1 MRLEKLQVSG
11 FGHLHGLQV
20 ELGGPVNVLYGPNEA
35 GKSTLLG
42 FVRAM
47 LFGIPSRT
55 YGPQRYEPVGGG
67 THGGMLA
74 VSGDDG
80 TRWLIERY
88 AQPPEGAGLSGA
100 RGDRLRITR
109 TGMDGQLLE
118 LSQEEM
124 QRELLGGMSK
134 EMFRQL
140 FAVSLTELQEVS
152 ALQSEE
158 MSRFLFHAG
167 IGGGAAVLRGEKKLV
182 QEMDKLFRPRG
193 RNQEIAQILQAV
205 ERLERQAGAAKSL
218 LPRYQEVL
226 RELEEVDA
234 GLAKVEAA
242 LSERGRAASLL
253 KKAASS
259 RPDWIRLEALRSELD
274 GLPERSPFP
283 EQGLSRWQ
291 SLQEEKERLRL
302 ESGELRR
309 RIATL
314 QGEEN
319 ALALQPDVLEREAGL
334 RALAGRLP
342 SYESG
347 LQDLAGLRAEAEQ
360 MQGKLDQVLRSIHAD
375 WTAERLR
382 AFAGTVG
389 EREMVRQ
396 YMSRFHAYD
405 KEMDMLHNERYKLE
419 REAAGL
425 KSAYIQ
431 AAQRLEESREA
442 GRRQF
447 ADLVPAERL
456 QIRELWNEISVLL
469 DRWRA
474 AAASRQEDRRAA
486 EAEAAAQARVRSLY
500 GRLLAGTSILTILLP
515 AALWF
520 TTKSGW
526 SALIGGI
533 VLLGFD
539 VYLASGLLSGSR
551 NQADDRR
558 QRRRS
563 IHGGEALSS
572 SSDERR
578 LRELLSRLITHPLS
592 AAGRV
597 DAGWVDVEPQAL
609 EEEERGLRKLM
620 ENWQLWDQRH
630 EALEAAAEECRF
642 KAEGKARELEG
653 LEREMSRRESLL
665 AGLSQ
670 EWEEWLQERHLPG
683 ELSPEAALDVFRLA
697 EQGRDWLGRLD
708 ALSLKMTA
716 LQEAADAFER
726 DCREWTGDRNGFMT
740 EDRIEELVGVTGE
753 QIEEFTENLTEDLT
767 GDRLGDQNRDVS
779 LNLDDDWDTK
789 GSETVPNGWGKSPA
803 WNASSGL
810 RRALAELEIQLDLK
824 TRRERLADKRIPLE
838 EELGRNMDRQEA
850 VQAAE
855 RHLLEESGAAD
866 GEAYLRYGAEAER
879 KQQLQSELR
888 QAELV
893 LFSSMSEPQR
903 VELEELLRGQE
914 EEALIRSAEAARMK
928 LEEAEAERRQ
938 LQERRGRLLQEQESL
953 EARGLQEDLQQQ
965 LAEQQAAL
973 DGAVDRYAVMAVCN
987 ELISRVRKIYEEER
1001 QPQVLQAA
1009 SAYLAEMTGGTY
1021 RRILMKMGSQELM
1034 AEHRDHG
1041 PISSSYLSRGTAEQL
1056 YLAMRLA
1063 LSGAVS
1069 GQAAMPVLLDDLF
1082 VNFDA
1087 ARMEGTLS
1095 VLKRI
1100 SERHQVIMMTCHAHV
1115 VDGVK
1120 AQFPGAQIIRM
1131 S

>member
-20 ELGGPVNVLYGPNEA
+20 ELGGPVTVLYGPNEA

-67 THGGMLA
+67 THGGMLT

-109 TGMDGQLLE
+109 TGADGQLLE

-182 QEMDKLFRPRG
+182 QEMDKLYRPRG

-226 RELEEVDA
+226 RELKEVDA
-234 GLAKVEAA
+234 GLASVEAV
-242 LSERGRAASLL
+242 LSERGRTASLL

-259 RPDWIRLEALRSELD
+259 RPDWIRLEALRAELN

-309 RIATL
+309 RIAAL

-319 ALALQPDVLEREAGL
+319 ALALQPDVLSREAGL

-389 EREMVRQ
+389 ERETVRQ

-486 EAEAAAQARVRSLY
+486 EAEAATQARVRSLY
-500 GRLLAGTSILTILLP
+500 GRLLAGTAVLTILLP

-526 SALIGGI
+526 SALLGGI

-551 NQADDRR
+551 NQADGRR
-558 QRRRS
+558 MRRRS
-563 IHGGEALSS
+563 IHGEAALSS
-572 SSDERR
+572 SPDERR
-578 LRELLSRLITHPLS
+578 LRELLPRLITHPLS

-630 EALEAAAEECRF
+630 EALETAAEDCRF

-653 LEREMSRRESLL
+653 LEREMSRRESHL

-670 EWEEWLQERHLPG
+670 EWEEWLQERHLHG

-726 DCREWTGDRNGFMT
+726 DCREWTGDRNG
-740 EDRIEELVGVTGE
+740 
-753 QIEEFTENLTEDLT
+753 
-767 GDRLGDQNRDVS
+767 
-779 LNLDDDWDTK
+779 
-789 GSETVPNGWGKSPA
+789 SPV
-803 WNASSGL
+803 WNASSEL

-824 TRRERLADKRIPLE
+824 ARRERLADKRIPLE

-914 EEALIRSAEAARMK
+914 EEILTRSAEAARMK

-987 ELISRVRKIYEEER
+987 ELITRVRKIYEEER

-1115 VDGVK
+1115 VDSVK
-1120 AQFPGAQIIRM
+1120 AQFPGAQIIEM

>member
-20 ELGGPVNVLYGPNEA
+20 ELSGPVTVLYGPNEA

-67 THGGMLA
+67 THGGMLS
-74 VSGDDG
+74 VSGADG

-109 TGMDGQLLE
+109 TSADGQLLE

-182 QEMDKLFRPRG
+182 QEMDKLYRPRG
-193 RNQEIAQILQAV
+193 RNQEVAQILQAV
-205 ERLERQAGAAKSL
+205 ERLERQAVAAKSL

-226 RELEEVDA
+226 RELEEADA
-234 GLAKVEAA
+234 SLATVEAA
-242 LSERGRAASLL
+242 LSGLGRSASLL
-253 KKAASS
+253 KKAVSS
-259 RPDWIRLEALRSELD
+259 RPDWIRLETLRGELD
-274 GLPERSPFP
+274 GLPEHRSFP

-291 SLQEEKERLRL
+291 SLQEEKGRLRL

-309 RIATL
+309 RIAAL
-314 QGEEN
+314 QGEEK

-342 SYESG
+342 AYENG
-347 LQDLAGLRAEAEQ
+347 TQDLAGLRAEAEQ
-360 MQGKLDQVLRSIHAD
+360 MQSKLTQVLRSIHRD

-389 EREMVRQ
+389 EREAVRQ
-396 YMSRFHAYD
+396 YMGRFLAYD

-456 QIRELWNEISVLL
+456 QIRELWNEISILL

-486 EAEAAAQARVRSLY
+486 EAEAAAQARIRSIY
-500 GRLLAGTSILTILLP
+500 GRLLTGTGILTIVLP

-526 SALIGGI
+526 SALLGGI
-533 VLLGFD
+533 VLLSFD
-539 VYLASGLLSGSR
+539 AYLASGLFAGSR
-551 NQADDRR
+551 NQADGRR
-558 QRRRS
+558 QHRRS
-563 IHGGEALSS
+563 IHGGAALSS
-572 SSDERR
+572 SPDERR
-578 LRELLSRLITHPLS
+578 LQELLPRLISHPLT

-597 DAGWVDVEPQAL
+597 DSGRVDAESRAL

-620 ENWQLWDQRH
+620 ECWQLWDQRH

-653 LEREMSRRESLL
+653 LEREMARRESLL
-665 AGLSQ
+665 TGLSQ
-670 EWEEWLQERHLPG
+670 EWEAWLQHRHLPG

-697 EQGRDWLGRLD
+697 EQGREWLGRLD
-708 ALSLKMTA
+708 TLSLKITA
-716 LQEAADAFER
+716 LQEAAEAFER
-726 DCREWTGDRNGFMT
+726 DCREWTEGTKEQTKELTQEQTQEQTDGAADDLAE
-740 EDRIEELVGVTGE
+740 EDRIENRISVRHWDVGP
-753 QIEEFTENLTEDLT
+753 NLIADPGTNKHDA
-767 GDRLGDQNRDVS
+767 
-779 LNLDDDWDTK
+779 
-789 GSETVPNGWGKSPA
+789 VPHDGGKSMA
-803 WNASSGL
+803 WKASSEL

-824 TRRERLADKRIPLE
+824 SRRERLADKRIPLE
-838 EELGRNMDRQEA
+838 EELDRNLDRIEA

-879 KQQLQSELR
+879 RQRLQSELR

-893 LFSSMSEPQR
+893 LYSSMTEPQR
-903 VELEELLRGQE
+903 LELEELLREQDE
-914 EEALIRSAEAARMK
+914 ESLARSAEVARVK
-928 LEEAEAERRQ
+928 LEEAEAERRR

-953 EARGLQEDLQQQ
+953 EAKGLQEDLQQQ

-973 DGAVDRYAVMAVCN
+973 EGAVDRYAVMAVCS

-1021 RRILMKMGSQELM
+1021 RRILMKMGSQELL
-1034 AEHRDHG
+1034 AEHREHG
-1041 PISSSYLSRGTAEQL
+1041 PIGSSYLSRGTAEQV

-1069 GQAAMPVLLDDLF
+1069 GRSPMPVLLDDLF

-1087 ARMEGTLS
+1087 ARMEGALS
-1095 VLKRI
+1095 VLQRI
-1100 SERHQVIMMTCHAHV
+1100 SDRHQVIMMTCHAHV

-1120 AQFPGAQIIRM
+1120 ARFPGAQIIEM
-1131 S
+1131 F